1 MNDSFRAVTAEMAL
15 DRALRYP
22 YALPKCSY
30 LFYRG
35 EQKRLNQNI
44 DAYLR
49 DKIPVLAFGSNAAVE
64 ALDRKFRDFDELYS
78 DPIPVLFGCIRGYAI
93 AYSAQ
98 FSPYGALP
106 ATITPFDGGMVQ
118 TYMTLLSDKQLERM
132 HETEDLGLYYS
143 FEKFEAAFEFGGE
156 AIDCYAYV
164 ALGGTLTPDGEPLGL
179 EAITQE
185 LTPSTKP
192 LTLLSQWEAQSIAI
206 DLLGLDMPVEQFIV
220 ENALNETLRNERFER
235 LSKLAGDIWHIE

>member
-106 ATITPFDGGMVQ
+106 ATITPFEGGMVQ
-118 TYMTLLSDKQLERM
+118 TYMTLLSEKQLERM
-132 HETEDLGLYYS
+132 HDTEDLGLYYS
-143 FEKFEAAFEFGGE
+143 FERFVNAFEFGGH
-156 AIDCYAYV
+156 AFDCHAYV
-164 ALGGTLTPDGEPLGL
+164 ALGGTLTPKGEPLGL
-179 EAITQE
+179 KAVEQKTA
-185 LTPSTKP
+185 PSDRP
-192 LTLLSQWEAQSIAI
+192 LTLLSQIEAQTIAI
-206 DLLGLDMPVEQFIV
+206 ELLGLDMSVEQFII
-220 ENALNETLRNERFER
+220 ENALNETLRNARFER
-235 LSKLAGDIWHIE
+235 LSKIAGDIWQL